1 VLLKLFAEGIPA
13 LPIHDCVCVP
23 HSKTERARVIMLEV
37 FEVYTGIQGVVK
49 VEMSHRVVQQP
60 IAV

>member
-1 VLLKLFAEGIPA
+1 
-13 LPIHDCVCVP
+13 
-23 HSKTERARVIMLEV
+23 MLEV